1 MISDYLLSFFSNLAG
16 KNWTSYLTVTQS
28 KFRLRA
34 QILQTKDFISY
45 ELQNVLVFV
54 LKTIGCIVKLWK
66 CYIHIWGCD
75 VNISTQKN
83 QSSS

>member
-1 MISDYLLSFFSNLAG
+1 MLEHSLHFGGTRGNKIMISDYLLSFFSNLAG
-16 KNWTSYLTVTQS
+16 KNWISYLTVTQS

-54 LKTIGCIVKLWK
+54 LETIGCIVKL
-66 CYIHIWGCD
+66 
-75 VNISTQKN
+75 
-83 QSSS
+83 